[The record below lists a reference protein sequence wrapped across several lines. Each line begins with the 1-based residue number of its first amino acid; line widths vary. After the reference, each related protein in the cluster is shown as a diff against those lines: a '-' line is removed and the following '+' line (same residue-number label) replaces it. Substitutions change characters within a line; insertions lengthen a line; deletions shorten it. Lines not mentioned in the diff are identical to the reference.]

1 MTITEYLTTLG
12 FTRVEQSDSEG
23 RFLDPDFLEC
33 EGLFAELHD
42 DNHFYLWVD
51 PFNPI
56 ISTVITDVNLLQVK
70 LKCVNV
76 LATYRTLIMLKH

>member
-1 MTITEYLTTLG
+1 MTITEYLATIG

-42 DNHFYLWVD
+42 DNHFYLWV
-51 PFNPI
+51 NPI
-56 ISTVITDVNLLQVK
+56 ISTVITDTNLMQVK

-76 LATYRTLIMLKH
+76 LATYRTLTSVKH

>member
-1 MTITEYLTTLG
+1 MTITEYLNTIG
-12 FTRVEQSDSEG
+12 FKPVIQTDSISK
-23 RFLDPDFLEC
+23 FIDYDFLEC

-42 DNHFYLWVD
+42 DNYFYLWVD

-56 ISTVITDVNLLQVK
+56 ISTVITDANLMQVK

-76 LATYRTLIMLKH
+76 LATYRTLISIN